1 VDTPQIDDFLLWAA
15 TIVVAVTA
23 IAGGLV
29 ALYRLLTG
37 ALNKRLDD
45 ISSQL
50 RRNGGTSL
58 RDAVDRIEERTQVLH
73 TDVRELRE
81 RLDDHITWHL
91 EGTRNDI

>member
-23 IAGGLV
+23 IAGGLL

-50 RRNGGTSL
+50 RRNGGSSL

-73 TDVRELRE
+73 TDVRDLRE

-91 EGTRNDI
+91 EKESK

>member
-1 VDTPQIDDFLLWAA
+1 MDTPQIDDFLLWAA

-73 TDVRELRE
+73 TDVRDLRE

-91 EGTRNDI
+91 EKESK

>member
-15 TIVVAVTA
+15 TVVVAVTA

-73 TDVRELRE
+73 TDVRDLRE

-91 EGTRNDI
+91 EKDTK

>member
-73 TDVRELRE
+73 TDVRDLRD

-91 EGTRNDI
+91 EKDTK